1 MWDMAASIP
10 MSPAQVAEY
19 LQLDRKTVY
28 RKLKSGELRGKRLSG
43 KCWRIMSSD
52 LYAFMQRNGA

>member
-1 MWDMAASIP
+1 

-19 LQLDRKTVY
+19 LQLDRKTIY
-28 RKLKSGELRGKRLSG
+28 RWLKSGKLKGKRLSD

-52 LYAFMQRNGA
+52 LYSFMQRNGS

>member
-28 RKLKSGELRGKRLSG
+28 RKLKSGELRGKKLSG
-43 KCWRIMSSD
+43 KCWRIMFSD

>member
-1 MWDMAASIP
+1 MGTVQNIP

-28 RKLKSGELRGKRLSG
+28 RYLNSGKLRGLRVGDRS
-43 KCWRIMSSD
+43 WRIMWSD
-52 LYAFMQRNGA
+52 VYAYLHRSKD